1 MPSVPSLV
9 GAAAALILI
18 WSMFLFLDDLRGD
31 NQRAGGLLVSILFL
45 SAGAGLMLLA
55 RDRRAANAGVGLSAV
70 AVVPLL
76 IYAFVDVRSPEN
88 TFGSAG
94 DITGTT
100 TAILLLAAIIWLTA
114 HFFGPSA
121 RHGLL
126 LGAALVALWLVGVV
140 QVIDGSID
148 QVNSPV
154 EPTFVPIGEVA
165 DDPWAGD
172 SWAEDSFT
180 EDPWADDPWS
190 DDQWADDPWADD
202 DSWTGGSGEV
212 ITWDEPGPTTSDPS
226 TRLGVVS
233 LFFGGTYLVLAAV
246 GDRRGRVRQ
255 ATPLFAVAL
264 PILALAVLF
273 LGDTLDVEGSSLL
286 AVVLGSA
293 AAWSG
298 TRSNRRFTSWF
309 GTTGAAFG
317 LIALASTT
325 ASDSGRVQAIV
336 LLLLGIALAVAA
348 FALEGGGSEPRRP
361 RSPSSGSPGAGPH
374 QADHTPPQWS
384 PPPEAAPGS
393 GGQFGSPSGPSPWP
407 SSPPTTAPP
416 ATGPPPHREP
426 PVPGPDPTTLEWGPP
441 PPTGPNPWPPD
452 HPPPWGPDR

>member
-76 IYAFVDVRSPEN
+76 IYAFVDVRTPEN

-94 DITGTT
+94 DVTGTT

-140 QVIDGSID
+140 QVVDGAID
-148 QVNSPV
+148 QVSTAV
-154 EPTFVPIGEVA
+154 EPTFVPIGEST
-165 DDPWAGD
+165 DDPWADD

-180 EDPWADDPWS
+180 EDSWADDPWS
-190 DDQWADDPWADD
+190 DDPWADD

-212 ITWDEPGPTTSDPS
+212 ITWDDSGPTANDPS

-233 LFFGGTYLVLAAV
+233 LFFGGTYLVLGAV
-246 GDRRGRVRQ
+246 GDRRARVRQ
-255 ATPLFAVAL
+255 ATPLFAVAM
-264 PILALAVLF
+264 PILTFAVLF
-273 LGDTLDVEGSSLL
+273 LGNTLDVEGSSLL
-286 AVVLGSA
+286 AVALGSA
-293 AAWSG
+293 AAWVG
-298 TRSNRRFTSWF
+298 ARSNRRFTSWF
-309 GTTGAAFG
+309 GTTGAALG
-317 LIALASTT
+317 LIALVSTT

-336 LLLLGIALAVAA
+336 LLVLGIALAVAA
-348 FALEGGGSEPRRP
+348 FALEGGALGPTGPRRP
-361 RSPSSGSPGAGPH
+361 FPPSPGKGP
-374 QADHTPPQWS
+374 QDPSQTPPPWS
-384 PPPEAAPGS
+384 PPPAPAPPLS
-393 GGQFGSPSGPSPWP
+393 GEFGSPSSPAPWP
-407 SSPPTTAPP
+407 SAPPTAPP
-416 ATGPPPHREP
+416 PEAEP
-426 PVPGPDPTTLEWGPP
+426 PASQEPHVPGPAPTDQGWR
-441 PPTGPNPWPPD
+441 PPTSPGPNTWQPG
-452 HPPPWGPDR
+452 HSRPWGRDS